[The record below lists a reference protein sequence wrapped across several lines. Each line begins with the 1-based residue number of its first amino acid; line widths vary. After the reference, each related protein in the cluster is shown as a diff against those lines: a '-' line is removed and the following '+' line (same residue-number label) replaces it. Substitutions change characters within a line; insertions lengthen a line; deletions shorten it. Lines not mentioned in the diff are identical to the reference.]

1 MYRSAWLVSEKKTHM
16 SHDRADMCLYVQQFR
31 DSALE
36 VLSCGH
42 YIPHG
47 PTAVSI
53 NMCTLSRRSRL
64 TSLSRGVSTHSK
76 VLPL

>member
-1 MYRSAWLVSEKKTHM
+1 MLIYFPDRVS
-16 SHDRADMCLYVQQFR
+16 LYFYVQQFR

-36 VLSCGH
+36 VLSCGR

-47 PTAVSI
+47 PSSVTIKMHSL
-53 NMCTLSRRSRL
+53 NRRSRL
-64 TSLSRGVSTHSK
+64 ISLSRNVNMQHK